1 MFRLHGCPEDDTLF
15 LSELLY
21 SSEQQSIYEIPVLIM
36 GEELVGSEFF
46 DCRPGVGSAGAVL
59 FCQHWQK
66 NQTPYHRAI
75 LLILIISGAFEL
87 RFCEKRNIRQKIGR
101 RRNAALTKTHRF
113 L

>member
-1 MFRLHGCPEDDTLF
+1 MIRESPSCIG
-15 LSELLY
+15 
-21 SSEQQSIYEIPVLIM
+21 
-36 GEELVGSEFF
+36 
-46 DCRPGVGSAGAVL
+46 RPGADNTGAVL
-59 FCQHWQK
+59 FCRHWQ
-66 NQTPYHRAI
+66 NIQTPYRRAI